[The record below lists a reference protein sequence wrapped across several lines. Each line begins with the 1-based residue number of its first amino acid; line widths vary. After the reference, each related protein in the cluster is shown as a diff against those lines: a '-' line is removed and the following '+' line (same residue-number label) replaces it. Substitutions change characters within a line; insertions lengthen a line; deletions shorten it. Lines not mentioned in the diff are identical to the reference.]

1 MLNFYEDDNKNTI
14 KQINLELI
22 REEEDPDEDA
32 IYI

>member
-1 MLNFYEDDNKNTI
+1 MLNFYEDDNKNTK
-14 KQINLELI
+14 KQIDLELI

>member
-1 MLNFYEDDNKNTI
+1 MLNFYEDDNKNTK